1 MLGEVVQSGRF
12 WVRYFIGSRMQS
24 CVYVVTSGENERRTS
39 DDLVSFEN
47 LAELFEAW
55 IYMAFLW
62 DV

>member
-47 LAELFEAW
+47 LAELFEA
-55 IYMAFLW
+55 
-62 DV
+62 